1 MSRPSIKRAEI
12 MAAMEDAT
20 RTISAQNL
28 VISQAIAEHLAIN
41 SSDLECLNLARG
53 ATAGGVTAGE
63 LAGATGLT
71 SGAITGVIDR
81 LERAGL
87 VVRGRDASDRRK
99 VIVRPTACVEKTVP
113 QLFEPLHRSMTAMWA
128 SYSDNQLELILDF
141 LLKCRDLMHAEG
153 VALRRGEPKIARK
166 PAHTPTLPRKRG
178 REASSV
184 PLRASGGSIRA
195 ATKSPPT
202 RNAARNAGSISTLPL
217 KGEGDWFDARRRSPQ
232 K

>member
-1 MSRPSIKRAEI
+1 MSRPSVKRAEI
-12 MAAMEDAT
+12 MAAMEGAT
-20 RTISAQNL
+20 KTISAQNL

-41 SSDLECLNLARG
+41 PSDLECLNLARG
-53 ATAGGVTAGE
+53 ASAGGVTAGE

-153 VALRRGEPKIARK
+153 VALRQGQRRAK
-166 PAHTPTLPRKRG
+166 PRKAG
-178 REASSV
+178 PATREA
-184 PLRASGGSIRA
+184 
-195 ATKSPPT
+195 
-202 RNAARNAGSISTLPL
+202 ARV
-217 KGEGDWFDARRRSPQ
+217 
-232 K
+232 